1 MSVVY
6 RLFKDVALSA
16 LTGLFFAVSWV
27 YTYTV
32 SWAGNFGTLLSVLFT
47 LVMLLSFY
55 TFLYT
60 RKRRWHIVSLIS
72 LAAALLSKETAI
84 HGIVLVSFLVVVFCV
99 FRRKNIPEKSPD
111 TEVSWEQ
118 GIVALIP
125 FAILSLGY
133 VVFHFTCVRDVYT
146 WVKKDYAFQ
155 SLYRTPESALISLN
169 HLFFFFR
176 FDEVFGVVSV
186 KLFWDFLIVNVQ
198 IVPLAVLI
206 YAIIRRDRAML
217 FGFGF
222 CLIALYPGL
231 LLEDFHESR
240 HYYLSAM
247 GCALVMAALAL
258 RTIRWLRE
266 RKKNYVKPLTIP
278 LVAFIGY
285 MFLASMGYNYTL
297 NVEMKEQSKRIER
310 LNTCLQEK
318 KNVIPTQSLL
328 IVRGLNREKDFINGL
343 GLRELANLTL
353 EDDSVEAILEDQTFS
368 DDILDHLRTT
378 FSPDRHFYVTYS
390 NQRFTL
396 TQFNASEPE

>member
-1 MSVVY
+1 
-6 RLFKDVALSA
+6 
-16 LTGLFFAVSWV
+16 VSWV

-60 RKRRWHIVSLIS
+60 RKRRWRLLSLVS

-84 HGIVLVSFLVVVFCV
+84 HGIVLVSLLSVVFCV
-99 FRRKNIPEKSPD
+99 VRRKNIPEKSPD
-111 TEVSWEQ
+111 TEVPWKRSA
-118 GIVALIP
+118 IALIP

-146 WVKKDYAFQ
+146 WVKKYYAFQ

-176 FDEVFGVVSV
+176 FDEVFGAASV
-186 KLFWDFLIVNVQ
+186 KPIWDFLIVNVQ
-198 IVPLAVLI
+198 IVPLAALI
-206 YAIIRRDRAML
+206 YAIIRRDPVML

-240 HYYLSAM
+240 HYYLPAM
-247 GCALVMAALAL
+247 GCALVMSALVLQA
-258 RTIRWLRE
+258 IRWLRE
-266 RKKNYVKPLTIP
+266 RKKNYVKPLTIL

-310 LNTCLQEK
+310 LNTFLQDK

-343 GLRELANLTL
+343 GLRELVKLAL
-353 EDDSVEAILEDQTFS
+353 EDDSIEAILEDQTFS

-378 FSPDRHFYVTYS
+378 FSPDRHFYITYS
-390 NQRFTL
+390 NQRYTL
-396 TQFNASEPE
+396 ERCAPISPQTSSHEGNS